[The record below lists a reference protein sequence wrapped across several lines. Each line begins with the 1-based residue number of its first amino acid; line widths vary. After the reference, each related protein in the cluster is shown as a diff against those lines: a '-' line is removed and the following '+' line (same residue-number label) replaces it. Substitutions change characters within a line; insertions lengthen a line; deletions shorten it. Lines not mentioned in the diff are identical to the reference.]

1 MGLGFLSDRS
11 EHSLLARDYCS
22 INNVLRLYDLNHTFG
37 EKKVRMHV
45 QLLFSPPL
53 SILVNTI

>member
-11 EHSLLARDYCS
+11 EHSLLARDYYS
-22 INNVLRLYDLNHTFG
+22 INNVLRLYDLNHTSG

-53 SILVNTI
+53 DTS